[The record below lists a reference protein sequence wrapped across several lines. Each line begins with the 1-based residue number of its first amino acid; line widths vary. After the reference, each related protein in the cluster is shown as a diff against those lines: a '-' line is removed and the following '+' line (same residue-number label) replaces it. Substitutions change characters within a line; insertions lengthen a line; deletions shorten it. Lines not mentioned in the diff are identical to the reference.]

1 MEAVTLADLGPI
13 IAAILGPMLAF
24 AVVSMRYQHHDST
37 KTRELISNSE
47 KEARKSDKETRELIS
62 NSEKETREL
71 ISNSEKETR
80 ELISQVISNSEKE
93 TRELI
98 SNSEKET
105 RELIERSSKETR
117 EEATRQLERATDLLR
132 GDFEQHKRITEKNHD
147 TSQQQF
153 DKLAD
158 CLGDVRER
166 LGRIEGHLGIGAP
179 PQQDDKADKGN
190 RDAA

>member
-47 KEARKSDKETRELIS
+47 KETRELIS

-80 ELISQVISNSEKE
+80 ELISKSEKE